1 MKSKPPNTA
10 AVTLKVTEG
19 PSAGRVL
26 QYTNHQTC
34 ILGRSKEAQLRLSPN
49 RQFSRFHCRL
59 EISPPEVAVV
69 DLGSTNG
76 TKVNG
81 QRIETAML
89 ATGDEVTVGDTKFTV
104 TIQHSPE
111 PSSSSHDA
119 TVIGVAMKRHTDH
132 DSFDE
137 PVPQIP
143 GYTVERQIG
152 FGSMGVVYVARRN
165 ATNEKVAIKIVRPLV
180 CTHKKAIEKF
190 RREAAIVLRLQHK
203 RIVKSLDFRLTEDL
217 LPYLVMEYIDEVDFR
232 ELLAAATLPDRCRM
246 AAGIMVR
253 VLEGLQYAHKLEI
266 VHRDVKP
273 TNLLVYKAGRKL
285 QVKLADFG
293 LAKNFIDAGFSDCST
308 SNEICGTLAYM
319 PPEQIIDC
327 RHAKP
332 TCDIYA
338 AGVCLYNMISGRL
351 PFEADMVAQ
360 QISMI
365 LNTEAISITQHVP
378 DIPKGIA
385 NIIVRAIEREVAD
398 RYATAGEMREA
409 LLPFTKRTRRST

>member
-1 MKSKPPNTA
+1 
-10 AVTLKVTEG
+10 
-19 PSAGRVL
+19 
-26 QYTNHQTC
+26 
-34 ILGRSKEAQLRLSPN
+34 
-49 RQFSRFHCRL
+49 L
-59 EISPPEVAVV
+59 EINPPEVAVV

-76 TKVNG
+76 TLVNG
-81 QRIETAML
+81 QRIGTAVL
-89 ATGDEVTVGDTKFTV
+89 ATGDEVTAGDTKFTV
-104 TIQHSPE
+104 TIQHGPE
-111 PSSSSHDA
+111 SSSGIHDA
-119 TVIGVAMKRHTDH
+119 TVIGVAADRHNDH
-132 DSFDE
+132 DSMDE
-137 PVPQIP
+137 PVLQIP
-143 GYTVERQIG
+143 GYTIERQIG
-152 FGSMGVVYVARRN
+152 YGSMGVVYVARRN

-180 CTHKKAIEKF
+180 CTHKKAVEKF

-217 LPYLVMEYIDEVDFR
+217 LPYLVMEYIDEVNFR
-232 ELLAAATLPDRCRM
+232 ELLAAAALSDRCRM
-246 AAGIMVR
+246 AAGILVR
-253 VLEGLQYAHKLEI
+253 VLEGLEYAHKLEI

-332 TCDIYA
+332 ACDIYA

-351 PFEADMVAQ
+351 PYEADMASQ

-365 LNTEAISITQHVP
+365 LNADPTPITEHVP
-378 DIPKGIA
+378 DIPPAFLQILNRSMAADAA
-385 NIIVRAIEREVAD
+385 N
-398 RYATAGEMREA
+398 RYRTAGAMRKA
-409 LLPFTKRTRRST
+409 LLPLSIRPAKRRGV